1 MYFLPI
7 QSRSNPVLFPDSDLS
22 ILSISLAVSANLCSQ
37 DVDAVLVNSVRS
49 LSVELERREL
59 YKVFHLFAILGSER
73 SPVIRG
79 ERVAEDLH
87 PSSGNERLKLLITT
101 LTSRERRNLVTSS
114 WPLVT
119 MLPRLSSFKY
129 LSGRTSFKTE

>member
-1 MYFLPI
+1 MYFLPV

-37 DVDAVLVNSVRS
+37 DVDAVLVNCVRS

-59 YKVFHLFAILGSER
+59 YKVFRLFAILGSER